1 MASVEQVA
9 AVGQI
14 LVDPK
19 LDLTQRFRALFTL
32 KNLGGK
38 TSIYPYFSFD
48 GVYVAFK
55 KYVIVEVPLLKE
67 KVRWSDRR
75 NIKYVLSI

>member
-1 MASVEQVA
+1 MEQVA

-38 TSIYPYFSFD
+38 TSIYPYIPLM
-48 GVYVAFK
+48 VYMLLLK
-55 KYVIVEVPLLKE
+55 KYVIVEVALLKE
-67 KVRWSDRR
+67 KLR
-75 NIKYVLSI
+75 